1 MHNGTT
7 RQSTRVIIRE
17 YAAEIDSFV
26 NQLNLVFS
34 KLEVKFTSMPARIYS
49 DYISDIVS
57 DKSFFVGDV
66 VVVK

>member
-1 MHNGTT
+1 MF
-7 RQSTRVIIRE
+7 ST
-17 YAAEIDSFV
+17 
-26 NQLNLVFS
+26 
-34 KLEVKFTSMPARIYS
+34 LEVKFTSMPARIYS